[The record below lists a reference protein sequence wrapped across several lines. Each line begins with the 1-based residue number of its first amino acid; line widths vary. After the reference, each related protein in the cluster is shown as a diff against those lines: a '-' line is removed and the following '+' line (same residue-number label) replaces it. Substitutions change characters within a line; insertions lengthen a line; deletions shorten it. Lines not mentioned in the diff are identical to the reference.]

1 MENSV
6 SADDKEP
13 AMDQERLDGWKLD
26 GLDFPSFRM
35 SLVAKVMDR
44 LTIRELAAV
53 TDLPI
58 AEWRVLSRLALALDG
73 LTVRQIAMKAWV
85 DRAEVSRAA
94 TSLEKQGLVG
104 RRDNPADRRAPVMFI
119 TPSGLDAY
127 TPLMAHRTAF
137 HARVMQSLTAQE
149 SEVLDGL
156 LRKMAANLLTM
167 TEEAIG

>member
-1 MENSV
+1 M

-44 LTIRELAAV
+44 LTIRELSAI
-53 TDLPI
+53 TNLPI
-58 AEWRVLSRLALALDG
+58 AEWRVLSRLALAPKG

-104 RRDNPADRRAPVMFI
+104 RRDNPADRRAPIMFI
-119 TPSGLDAY
+119 TPAGEGVY
-127 TPLMAHRTAF
+127 GPLMAHRTAF
-137 HARVMQSLTAQE
+137 HARVMQSLTAEE
-149 SEVLDGL
+149 SELLDEL
-156 LRKMAANLLTM
+156 LRKLAADLLAM
-167 TEEAIG
+167 TEEAVR